1 MVRPSD
7 SAGVCPVT
15 RVRTPSERI
24 TLTGRDR
31 MPILTARSVA
41 VPRTGARVTTPLLSL
56 TWTDHVTGHQGFLV
70 VDRLVRGVASGGL
83 RMRPG
88 CTLDEVTGLARG
100 MTMKEALHYDPE
112 ARYIPLGGAKGGID
126 CDPRDPAAYGLL
138 VRYLR
143 AVRPYV
149 ESCWTT
155 GEDLGLSQDL
165 VDRAAA
171 EAGLVSSIQAVYPL
185 LDDEATARRR
195 LADAFAVEVDGIGL
209 DELAGGCGVAES
221 VLAALDLAG
230 VPYAGTRVAVQGLG
244 TMGGATAR
252 FLTRAGLTVVAVA
265 DIKGTVFN
273 PAGLDVEALLAARDA
288 YGTVDR
294 SALRPAD
301 RELPGDAWLS
311 LDAEVLVPAA
321 VSYTI
326 DTGNQERV
334 RARWIVE
341 AANMPVL
348 PAAEALLAARGV
360 TVLPDVV
367 VNSGT
372 NAWWWWTLFGDIGP
386 DADEAFAH
394 IRRSMRALV
403 EQLLTRAEADGI
415 SPRAA
420 AHALV
425 ADRLPVI
432 ADRFGWYR

>member
-1 MVRPSD
+1 M
-7 SAGVCPVT
+7 
-15 RVRTPSERI
+15 
-24 TLTGRDR
+24 
-31 MPILTARSVA
+31 TA
-41 VPRTGARVTTPLLSL
+41 PLMSL
-56 TWTDHVTGHQGFLV
+56 VWTDHVTGRRGFLV

-88 CTLDEVTGLARG
+88 CTLEEVTGLARG
-100 MTMKEALHYDPE
+100 MTMKEALHYNPE
-112 ARYIPLGGAKGGID
+112 GRYVPLGGAKGGID
-126 CDPRDPAAYGLL
+126 CDPQDPGSYALL

-143 AVRPYV
+143 AMRPHV
-149 ESCWTT
+149 ESFWTT
-155 GEDLGLSQDL
+155 GEDLGLTQDL

-185 LDDEATARRR
+185 LDDEAAARRR

-221 VLAALDLAG
+221 ALTALDRAG

-252 FLTRAGLTVVAVA
+252 FLARAGLTVVAVA
-265 DIKGTVFN
+265 DVKGTIVN
-273 PAGLDVEALLAARDA
+273 PAGLDVEALLRARDA

-294 SALRPAD
+294 AVLRPGDA
-301 RELPGDAWLS
+301 ELPGDAWLS
-311 LDAEVLVPAA
+311 AEAEVLVPAA
-321 VSYTI
+321 VSYVVDAANEHLVT
-326 DTGNQERV
+326 
-334 RARWIVE
+334 ARWIVE

-348 PAAEALLAARGV
+348 PEAEERLTARGV

-394 IRRSMRALV
+394 TRRSMRALV
-403 EQLLTRAEADGI
+403 ELMLDRAEADGTT
-415 SPRAA
+415 PRAA

-425 ADRLPVI
+425 TDRLPVI
-432 ADRFGWYR
+432 AERFGWYR

>member
-1 MVRPSD
+1 M
-7 SAGVCPVT
+7 A
-15 RVRTPSERI
+15 
-24 TLTGRDR
+24 
-31 MPILTARSVA
+31 
-41 VPRTGARVTTPLLSL
+41 TPLLSL
-56 TWTDHVTGHQGFLV
+56 TWTDDVTSRQGFLV
-70 VDRLVRGVASGGL
+70 IDRLVRGVCSGGL
-83 RMRPG
+83 RMREG

-100 MTMKEALHYDPE
+100 MSMKEALHYDPE
-112 ARYIPLGGAKGGID
+112 GRYIPLGGAKGGID
-126 CDPRDPAAYGLL
+126 CDPRDPAAYDLL

-149 ESCWTT
+149 ESFWTT

-185 LDDEATARRR
+185 LDDEVAARRR

-209 DELAGGCGVAES
+209 DELVGGCGVAES
-221 VLAALDLAG
+221 ALTALDRAG

-265 DIKGTVFN
+265 DLKGTVAN
-273 PAGLDVEALLAARDA
+273 PAGLDIESLLAARDA

-294 SALRPAD
+294 AALRPGD

-311 LDAEVLVPAA
+311 ADAEVLVPAA
-321 VSYTI
+321 VSYTV
-326 DTGNQERV
+326 DTVNQERIT
-334 RARWIVE
+334 ARWIVE

-348 PAAEALLAARGV
+348 PEAEALLAARGI

-386 DADEAFAH
+386 DPAEAFAH
-394 IRRSMRALV
+394 TRRSMRALT
-403 EQLLTRAEADGI
+403 ERLLSRAEADGTT
-415 SPRAA
+415 PRAA
-420 AHALV
+420 AHAIA

-432 ADRFGWYR
+432 AERYGRYR

>member
-1 MVRPSD
+1 
-7 SAGVCPVT
+7 
-15 RVRTPSERI
+15 
-24 TLTGRDR
+24 
-31 MPILTARSVA
+31 
-41 VPRTGARVTTPLLSL
+41 VTTPLLSL

-88 CTLDEVTGLARG
+88 CTLDEVAGLARG

-143 AVRPYV
+143 AMRPYI

-195 LADAFAVEVDGIGL
+195 LADAFAVDGIGL

-221 VLAALDLAG
+221 VLTALDLAG
-230 VPYAGTRVAVQGLG
+230 VPYPGTRVAVQGLG

-273 PAGLDVEALLAARDA
+273 PAGLDVGALLAARDA

-326 DTGNQERV
+326 DTANQERI

-348 PAAEALLAARGV
+348 PAAEALLAARGI

-372 NAWWWWTLFGDIGP
+372 NAWWWWTLFGDIGA

-425 ADRLPVI
+425 ADRLPVV

>member
-1 MVRPSD
+1 MTS
-7 SAGVCPVT
+7 
-15 RVRTPSERI
+15 
-24 TLTGRDR
+24 
-31 MPILTARSVA
+31 
-41 VPRTGARVTTPLLSL
+41 PLLSL
-56 TWTDHVTGHQGFLV
+56 VWTDHVTGRQGFLV

-88 CTLDEVTGLARG
+88 CTLEEVAGLARG
-100 MTMKEALHYDPE
+100 MTMKEALHYSPE
-112 ARYIPLGGAKGGID
+112 GRYIPLGGAKGGID
-126 CDPRDPAAYGLL
+126 CDPRDPEAYGLL

-155 GEDLGLSQDL
+155 GEDLGLTQDL

-185 LDDEATARRR
+185 LDDEATARER

-209 DELAGGCGVAES
+209 DELVGGCGVAES
-221 VLAALDLAG
+221 VLTALDRAA
-230 VPYAGTRVAVQGLG
+230 VPYSGTRVAVQGLG

-252 FLTRAGLTVVAVA
+252 FLARAGLTVVAVA
-265 DIKGTVFN
+265 DVKGTIAN
-273 PAGLDVEALLAARDA
+273 PAGLDVEALLAARDG

-294 SALRPAD
+294 GALRPGD

-311 LDAEVLVPAA
+311 AEAEVLVPAA
-321 VSYTI
+321 VSYAV
-326 DTGNQERV
+326 DRANQEGV

-341 AANMPVL
+341 AANMPVV
-348 PAAEALLAARGV
+348 PEAEALLTARGV

-367 VNSGT
+367 VNSAT
-372 NAWWWWTLFGDIGP
+372 NAWWWWTLFGDIGA
-386 DADEAFAH
+386 DADEAFGH
-394 IRRSMRALV
+394 IRRSMRALTARV
-403 EQLLTRAEADGI
+403 LDRAEADGTT
-415 SPRAA
+415 PRVA

-432 ADRFGWYR
+432 AERFGWYR